1 MAFLTDYRDSAWR
14 PAAALVM
21 AAIVALATSRLW
33 PTAID
38 WALLGFTACALATG
52 ALALFQVF
60 KHGLRRGALTGC
72 AAVLIGGAGVLL
84 LLALGVS
91 RAVFDESEDPFG
103 RDLQVPK
110 TLRMREPRGRPD
122 DEAWDPVPVK
132 PPTEPWSLSFHAACA
147 TPPATPSTRA
157 EVALTRL
164 SSFQDPAGKDRLL
177 AYLSSGRLWHITQER
192 GRRYAYRRFT
202 ATADP
207 PANSLNG
214 YYSGEGCQFRVIL
227 GLDGAAMAAP
237 WLATG
242 DATVLRAD
250 AGVVEVLVR
259 PATNEGRFSSY
270 LVVED
275 GEFAVEIYDEAK
287 TRGRALTALAL
298 ELIDEDLGRAE
309 RGERQPPSGVPG
321 PGLEL
326 TRGFQGGLYLVTAE
340 VNPGEPGTAYLRAFE
355 HVRNTRLSES
365 RLTARSRATIGW
377 SKDPAA
383 LFHYEA
389 DITIYEG
396 DWGVYYPGRFELWFE
411 PASGAPERKLVED
424 IFRIEGWQR

>member
-14 PAAALVM
+14 PAAGLVF
-21 AAIVALATSRLW
+21 AAIVALVTSRLW
-33 PTAID
+33 PAATD
-38 WALLGFTACALATG
+38 WALLGFVGCALATA
-52 ALALFQVF
+52 ALALYQVF
-60 KHGLRRGALTGC
+60 KHGLGRGALTGC
-72 AAVLIGGAGVLL
+72 AAVLIGGAGVVL
-84 LLALGVS
+84 LLAVGLS
-91 RAVFDESEDPFG
+91 QAMFDDSEDPFG
-103 RDLQVPK
+103 RALQVPK
-110 TLRMREPRGRPD
+110 DLRMREPRGPP
-122 DEAWDPVPVK
+122 DEAVDVVPEK
-132 PPTEPWSLSFHAACA
+132 PPTEPWSSSFHAACA
-147 TPPATPSTRA
+147 TPAATPSTRA
-157 EVALTRL
+157 EVALPRL
-164 SSFQDPAGKDRLL
+164 SSFQDPAGREKLL
-177 AYLSSGRLWHITQER
+177 GYLSSGRLWHITQER

-202 ATADP
+202 STAAP

-237 WLATG
+237 WLAQG
-242 DATVLRAD
+242 EATVLRSD
-250 AGVVEVLVR
+250 AGVVELLVR
-259 PATNEGRFSSY
+259 PADNEGRFSSY

-275 GEFAVEIYDEAK
+275 GELAVEIYDEAK
-287 TRGRALTALAL
+287 TRDRALTALAL
-298 ELIDEDLGRAE
+298 KLIDEDLGRAE
-309 RGERQPPSGVPG
+309 RGERQPPSGVPS

-340 VNPGEPGTAYLRAFE
+340 VNPGEPGTVYLRAFE

-377 SKDPAA
+377 SKDPSE

-424 IFRIEGWQR
+424 VFRIEGWQR